1 MNPSTYRMSFAF
13 KLCGVVAVAY
23 IKSVLASA
31 VLIISLSR
39 FTVNLILLTD
49 PIPSI
54 SAIFGLSAFGIAV
67 ILLPSEIT
75 SPTMKSESV

>member
-1 MNPSTYRMSFAF
+1 MNPSTYRISFAF
-13 KLCGVVAVAY
+13 KLCAVVAVAY
-23 IKSVLASA
+23 IKSVLALA
-31 VLIISLSR
+31 VLIMSLSR